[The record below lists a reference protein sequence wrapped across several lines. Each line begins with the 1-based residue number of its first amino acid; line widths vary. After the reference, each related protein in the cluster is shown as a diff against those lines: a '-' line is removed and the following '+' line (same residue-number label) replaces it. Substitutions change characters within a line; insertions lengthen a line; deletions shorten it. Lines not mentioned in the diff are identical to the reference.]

1 MNGELEGL
9 ATVVDAAAR
18 SHCAIEQLSIRRDLS
33 VADAYA
39 IQHAAIQR
47 RIDRGE
53 MPVGVKLGFT
63 SREKALQMGVH
74 DVILGHLTDAMR
86 LADGGR
92 LELAAYIHPRI
103 EPEIAF
109 LLNRPLRGQL
119 SEIEALAAVA
129 AVAPA
134 LEVIDSRYRDFK
146 FALSD
151 VIADNSSAA
160 AFVIGPWMPP
170 PLDLSDLAMAMEFDG
185 QVVRAGVSSA
195 ILGHPLKALAAAAR
209 IADGLGETLEE
220 GWIVMAGAATAAEPL
235 RPGLTV
241 RNVVS
246 QLGSVSIRVGGAA

>member
-1 MNGELEGL
+1 MNGGLESL
-9 ATVVDAAAR
+9 AAVVDAAAR

-39 IQHAAIQR
+39 IQHAAMER
-47 RIDRGE
+47 RIARGE

-109 LLNRPLRGQL
+109 LLKRPLRGQL

-146 FALSD
+146 FALAD

-160 AFVIGPWMPP
+160 AFVIGPWMP

-185 QVVRAGVSSA
+185 QVVRAGSSSA

-209 IADGLGETLEE
+209 IADGLGETLQD